1 MTEKD
6 ARRAIERV
14 LFTKDEIAAKVRE
27 LASRIDVDYRGK
39 DLVAVCVLNGAMI
52 FFADLIRAMSVPAEV
67 DSVCASSYGKG
78 TRSCGTV
85 TFGKD
90 VGTDIRG
97 RHVLLVEDIIDSGLT
112 MAALTEELKKREPAS
127 VRVCALLDKPSRRV
141 NGFTADY
148 TGFEIPDE
156 FVVGYGLDLGGTYRR
171 TDCTRWEVPSGTHC
185 SGGRKKPPTSTFARI
200 CRPKSWRKC
209 CPTGA

>member
-67 DSVCASSYGKG
+67 DSVCASSYGNG

-90 VGTDIRG
+90 VGTDIRD

-112 MAALTEELKKREPAS
+112 MAVLTEELKKREPAS

-156 FVVGYGLDLGGTYRR
+156 FVVGYGLDLGGKYRSL
-171 TDCTRWEVPSGTHC
+171 DSLCVL
-185 SGGRKKPPTSTFARI
+185 ARE
-200 CRPKSWRKC
+200 KSD
-209 CPTGA
+209 